1 MELSNYNKFLIKIQ
15 KTTAIKNEESDD
27 KKINLT
33 IMNKDGKITLEMISD
48 KNFSEEIF
56 LKNFMEKY
64 TAEVNETNFR
74 KKIKFEMI
82 WADELGKNFLS
93 QKMGYTETGLKS
105 AEKFPRKIAE
115 QSDIMRHMRIFY
127 KF

>member
-1 MELSNYNKFLIKIQ
+1 M
-15 KTTAIKNEESDD
+15 
-27 KKINLT
+27 
-33 IMNKDGKITLEMISD
+33 
-48 KNFSEEIF
+48 
-56 LKNFMEKY
+56 
-64 TAEVNETNFR
+64 R
-74 KKIKFEMI
+74 KKLFGVII
-82 WADELGKNFLS
+82 KNFLS